1 MLIKDLFFK
10 NGHVNYEYIT
20 NCIKNFEGDEEQKM
34 KFMNN
39 ICDIL
44 AKHFEEDKNQ
54 KIKAPQVYK
63 MPKNHIINSSAFKM
77 QKNATTEE
85 KIDCMNNFVCEND
98 MHNYEL

>member
-63 MPKNHIINSSAFKM
+63 MPKN
-77 QKNATTEE
+77 ATTEE